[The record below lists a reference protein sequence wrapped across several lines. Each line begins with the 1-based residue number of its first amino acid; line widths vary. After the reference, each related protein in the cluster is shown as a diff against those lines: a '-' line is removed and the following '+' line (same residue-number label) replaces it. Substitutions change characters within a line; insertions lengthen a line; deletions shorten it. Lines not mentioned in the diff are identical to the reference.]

1 MLVKKITYTDYND
14 NKRTEEFCFHLSKAE
29 LSEMEV
35 SAKGGLMHKINTM
48 VEEKDTEAIF
58 MFFKDLIGRSYGVK
72 SEDGR
77 RFIKSK
83 EITESFYQTEAY
95 SVLLMEIMS
104 STENASAF
112 VNGIIPHK

>member
-1 MLVKKITYTDYND
+1 MLVKKITYTDYN
-14 NKRTEEFCFHLSKAE
+14 NKERTEEFCFNLSKAE
-29 LSEMEV
+29 LSEMEA
-35 SAKGGLMHKINTM
+35 STKGGLIHKIESM
-48 VEEKDTEAIF
+48 VENEDNEAIF
-58 MFFKDLIGRSYGVK
+58 KFFKDLIGKSYGVK

-77 RFIKSK
+77 RFVKSE

-112 VNGIIPHK
+112 VNGIIPH